1 MQPTLRKIRSDLQWT
16 QERMARE
23 LSISLRTYSR
33 WEAGAT
39 PKRVLMHAA
48 LILKNCN
55 STLLQEV
62 S

>member
-33 WEAGAT
+33 WEAGIS
-39 PKRVLMHAA
+39 PKRVLLHAS
-48 LILKNCN
+48 LILKNFN
-55 STLLQEV
+55 SALLQEV